1 MNISLG
7 ISPQEFFR
15 DQIRSAVKDQNIQF
29 SEDIE
34 FYLVNLLTQFIATS
48 PDFLET
54 PLALKY
60 KNALEAPSKLKPY
73 LYKSMGD
80 DSLYIAGFFG
90 NSFNRKVYDI
100 EYFISMGGTAYRQ
113 LSRIIHKK
121 STKEYGCPEV
131 FETLSRNFSS
141 IVETLTI
148 LSNKLDSR
156 FVPNVLS
163 LYERWEKSG
172 HNYLY
177 EKLVEEGI
185 EPVPVN
191 LKIQQ

>member
-60 KNALEAPSKLKPY
+60 KKCL
-73 LYKSMGD
+73 
-80 DSLYIAGFFG
+80 
-90 NSFNRKVYDI
+90 
-100 EYFISMGGTAYRQ
+100 GGTV
-113 LSRIIHKK
+113 K
-121 STKEYGCPEV
+121 T
-131 FETLSRNFSS
+131 
-141 IVETLTI
+141 
-148 LSNKLDSR
+148 
-156 FVPNVLS
+156 
-163 LYERWEKSG
+163 
-172 HNYLY
+172 
-177 EKLVEEGI
+177 
-185 EPVPVN
+185 
-191 LKIQQ
+191 